1 MTSSSVPRPTQAVVL
16 AGGRGT
22 RMRPYTDTRPKAM
35 VEFSGKPFLEHVLVM
50 LREQGFTD
58 VLLLL
63 GYLPEVITS
72 HFGDGSDLGLRITY
86 DTTDV
91 EDLTSHR
98 VQHAAHLLEERFLLL
113 YCDNYW
119 PMQFDR
125 MWEHY
130 LRVGAPGMVTVYAN
144 RDAWSRSSV
153 IVDDDSRVRV
163 FDRGRTTPGLS
174 GVEISYAILERDLVL
189 PLLPAHQELFEQA
202 VYPVLAERGQLSAW
216 WSEHRYYSVGGLER
230 LPHTEEFFARRPA
243 ILLDRDGVLNE
254 RPPQA
259 QYVTSPEGVR
269 WLPGSLEA
277 LRLLTEAG
285 YRIAVVSN
293 QAGVGRGA
301 MSEHDLEAV
310 TARMTA
316 DAEAAGARIEA
327 TYHCTHDW
335 DEGCLC
341 RKPAPGMLF
350 SAQRD
355 LSLDLTRTLFV
366 GDDDRDG
373 LAAAAA
379 GCPFEQ
385 VTEDRSLLDIVS
397 TLPGIAPLTATSAPG
412 AHP

>member
-1 MTSSSVPRPTQAVVL
+1 MTTAPPARPTQAVVL

-22 RMRPYTDTRPKAM
+22 RMKPHTDTRPKAM

-63 GYLPEVITS
+63 GYLPEVITD
-72 HFGDGSDLGLRITY
+72 HFGDGSRLGLRIAY
-86 DTTDV
+86 DTTDAD
-91 EDLTSHR
+91 DLTCHR
-98 VQHAAHLLEERFLLL
+98 VQHAAHLLDERFLLL

-130 LRVGAPGMVTVYAN
+130 LRVGAPAMVTVYAN
-144 RDAWSRSSV
+144 RDGWSRSSV
-153 IVDDDSRVRV
+153 IVDEDSMVSV

-202 VYPVLAERGQLSAW
+202 AYPVLAEKGLLSAY

-230 LPHTEEFFARRPA
+230 LAYTEEFFARRPA
-243 ILLDRDGVLNE
+243 VLLDRDGVLNE
-254 RPPQA
+254 RPPRA
-259 QYVTSPEGVR
+259 EYVTRPEQVR

-277 LRLLTEAG
+277 VRLLSEAG

-301 MSEHDLEAV
+301 MSEQDLEAV
-310 TARMTA
+310 TARMEA
-316 DAEAAGARIEA
+316 DIVDAGGHVDA

-335 DEGCLC
+335 DEGCTC

-350 SAQRD
+350 QAQRE
-355 LSLDLTRTLFV
+355 LSLDLTRTLFI

-379 GCPFEQ
+379 GCPFAQ
-385 VTEDRSLLDIVS
+385 VTDERSLLDIVR
-397 TLPGIAPLTATSAPG
+397 TLPGVSGRGTHDSGVSP
-412 AHP
+412 